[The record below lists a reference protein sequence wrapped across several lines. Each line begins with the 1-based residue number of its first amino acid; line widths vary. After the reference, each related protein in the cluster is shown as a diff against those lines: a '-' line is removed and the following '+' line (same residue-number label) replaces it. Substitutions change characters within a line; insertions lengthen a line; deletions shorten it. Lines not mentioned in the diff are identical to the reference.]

1 MGGARFS
8 GLRPA
13 RRAGERGKL
22 FCRNEKRDE
31 TMLEKTF
38 KLKEHDTTVKTEVM
52 AGITTFMTM
61 AYILAVNPS
70 ILSAAG
76 MDSTAVLLATALA
89 SFIGT
94 ACMALLAN
102 LPFALSAGMGL
113 NAYLAYT
120 VVLGYGYSWQIALLA
135 VFVEGLVFIVLSLT
149 NVREAIFNAI
159 PLTLKKGVSVG
170 IGLFIAFIGLQ
181 NAGLSVDS
189 STLVTITSF
198 TQDFHTA
205 GICAL
210 LALIGLFIIAV
221 LYIHHVKGAILIGI
235 VLTWILGML
244 CQLTGLYVPAPE
256 AGYYT
261 LFPNLGLT
269 DFSKLGL
276 TFGQCFKA
284 DFSGVSVLNFVV
296 VVFSFLFVDI
306 FDTLG
311 TLIGV
316 ATKAKMLDE
325 EGHLPGIKPALLSD
339 AIATSAGA
347 VLGTSTTTT
356 FVESAS
362 GVAVGG
368 RTGLTALVTAG
379 LFLLSTLFA
388 PIFTA
393 IPSFATAPALIMVG
407 FLMVGTVTEIR
418 FDDDNLTEAI
428 PAYIAIISMPLFYS
442 ISEGISLGIIS
453 YVLLNLAAGKGKK
466 VAPLM
471 YVLALLFVLK
481 YMFL

>member
-1 MGGARFS
+1 
-8 GLRPA
+8 
-13 RRAGERGKL
+13 
-22 FCRNEKRDE
+22 
-31 TMLEKTF
+31 MLEKTF
-38 KLKEHDTTVKTEVM
+38 KLSQHNTNVRTEVM

-61 AYILAVNPS
+61 AYILAVNPN
-70 ILSAAG
+70 ILGAAG
-76 MDSTAVLLATALA
+76 MDTTAVLLATALA
-89 SFIGT
+89 SFVGT
-94 ACMALLAN
+94 VCMAFMAN

-135 VFVEGLVFIVLSLT
+135 VFVEGLIFIVLSLT

-181 NAGLSVDS
+181 NAGLAVDS

-198 TQDFHTA
+198 TENFHTS
-205 GICAL
+205 GITAL
-210 LALIGLFIIAV
+210 LAVVGLFITAI
-221 LYIHHVKGAILIGI
+221 LYIHRLRGAILVGI
-235 VLTWILGML
+235 ILTWIIGML
-244 CQLTGLYVPAPE
+244 CQVTGLYVPTPE
-256 AGYYT
+256 AGFYT
-261 LFPNLGLT
+261 LFPTMGFT
-269 DFSKLGL
+269 DFSKLGE
-276 TFGQCFKA
+276 TFGQCFRV
-284 DFSGVSVLNFVV
+284 DFTGVGIVNFIV

-316 ATKAKMLDE
+316 ATKADMLDE
-325 EGHLPGIKPALLSD
+325 EGHLPGIRPALMSD
-339 AIATSAGA
+339 SIATSVGA

-356 FVESAS
+356 FVESAA

-368 RTGLTALVTAG
+368 RTGLTALVTAL
-379 LFLLSTLFA
+379 LFLASTLFA

-418 FDDDNLTEAI
+418 FDDEHLTEAI
-428 PAYIAIISMPLFYS
+428 PAYLAIIAMPLFYS
-442 ISEGISLGIIS
+442 ISEGISIGIIS
-453 YVLLNLAAGKGKK
+453 YVVLNACTGHGKK

-471 YVLALLFVLK
+471 YILAVLFVLK
-481 YMFL
+481 YIFL

>member
-1 MGGARFS
+1 MF
-8 GLRPA
+8 
-13 RRAGERGKL
+13 
-22 FCRNEKRDE
+22 EKV
-31 TMLEKTF
+31 F
-38 KLKEHDTTVKTEVM
+38 KLSEHQTTVKTEVM

-70 ILSAAG
+70 ILGSTG
-76 MDSTAVLLATALA
+76 MDPTAVLLATALA

-94 ACMALLAN
+94 ACMAFMAN
-102 LPFALSAGMGL
+102 LPFVLSAGMGL
-113 NAYLAYT
+113 NAYMAYT
-120 VVLGYGYSWQIALLA
+120 VCAGYGYSWHVALLA
-135 VFVEGLVFIVLSLT
+135 VFAEGLIFIVLSLT

-159 PLTLKKGVSVG
+159 PLTLKRGVSVG

-189 STLVTITSF
+189 STLVTIISF
-198 TQDFHTA
+198 PENFHTA

-210 LALIGLFIIAV
+210 LALIGLFIMAV
-221 LYIHHVKGAILIGI
+221 LYTYRVKGAILYGI
-235 VLTWILGML
+235 LGTWILGML
-244 CQLTGLYVPAPE
+244 CQVTGIYTPDVE
-256 AGYYT
+256 NGFYT
-261 LFPNLGLT
+261 LFPTLGIT
-269 DFSKLGL
+269 DFSKLGE
-276 TFGQCFKA
+276 TFGKCFTV
-284 DFSGVSVLNFVV
+284 DFDAVGIINFIVV
-296 VVFSFLFVDI
+296 IFSFLFVDI

-316 ATKAKMLDE
+316 ATKADMLDE
-325 EGHLPGIKPALLSD
+325 EGRLPGIRPALMAD
-339 AIATSAGA
+339 AIATSFGA

-368 RTGLTALVTAG
+368 RTGLTALVSAL

-418 FDDDNLTEAI
+418 FDEDNITEAI
-428 PAYIAIISMPLFYS
+428 PAYLVIIAMPLFYS
-442 ISEGISLGIIS
+442 ISEGISMGIIS
-453 YVLLNLAAGKGKK
+453 YVLLNVAAGKAKK
-466 VAPLM
+466 ITPLM
-471 YVLALLFVLK
+471 YVLAVLFVLK
-481 YMFL
+481 YIFL

>member
-1 MGGARFS
+1 MF
-8 GLRPA
+8 
-13 RRAGERGKL
+13 
-22 FCRNEKRDE
+22 EKI
-31 TMLEKTF
+31 F
-38 KLKEHDTTVKTEVM
+38 KLSENHTDAKTEIM

-70 ILSAAG
+70 ILSATG

-89 SFIGT
+89 SALGT
-94 ACMALLAN
+94 ACMAFMAN
-102 LPFALSAGMGL
+102 LPFVLSAGMGL
-113 NAYLAYT
+113 NAYMAYT
-120 VVLGYGYSWQIALLA
+120 VCLGYGYSWQIALLA
-135 VFVEGLVFIVLSLT
+135 VFVEGLVFILLSLT

-159 PLTLKKGVSVG
+159 PLTLKRGVSVG

-181 NAGLSVDS
+181 NAGLCVDS
-189 STLVTITSF
+189 ATLVTITSF
-198 TQDFHTA
+198 TENFSTS

-210 LALIGLFIIAV
+210 LALVGFFIMAV
-221 LYIHHVKGAILIGI
+221 LYIYHVRGAILWGI
-235 VLTWILGML
+235 LATWIIGML
-244 CQLTGLYVPAPE
+244 CETAGIYVPDAE
-256 AGYYT
+256 AGFYT
-261 LFPNLGLT
+261 LFPNMAIT
-269 DFSKLGL
+269 DFSRLGL
-276 TFGQCFKA
+276 TFGQCFNV
-284 DFSGVSVLNFVV
+284 DFSSVGIINFIV

-316 ATKAKMLDE
+316 ATKADMLKED
-325 EGHLPGIKPALLSD
+325 GTLPGIKPALLSD

-362 GVAVGG
+362 GVAAGG
-368 RTGLTALVTAG
+368 RTGLTALTAAV

-407 FLMVGTVTEIR
+407 FLMVGTVTEIS
-418 FDDDNLTEAI
+418 FDENNMAESI
-428 PAYIAIISMPLFYS
+428 PAYLAIIAMPLFYS

-453 YVLLNLAAGKGKK
+453 YVLLHVVSGKGKK
-466 VAPLM
+466 VTPLM
-471 YVLALLFVLK
+471 YVLAVLFILK
-481 YMFL
+481 YIFL

>member
-1 MGGARFS
+1 MF
-8 GLRPA
+8 
-13 RRAGERGKL
+13 
-22 FCRNEKRDE
+22 EKV
-31 TMLEKTF
+31 F
-38 KLKEHDTTVKTEVM
+38 KLSEHKTTVKTEVM

-70 ILSAAG
+70 ILGSTG
-76 MDSTAVLLATALA
+76 MDPTAVLLATALA

-94 ACMALLAN
+94 ACMAFMAN
-102 LPFALSAGMGL
+102 LPFVLSAGMGL
-113 NAYLAYT
+113 NAYMAYT
-120 VVLGYGYSWQIALLA
+120 VCAGYGYSWHVALLA
-135 VFVEGLVFIVLSLT
+135 VFAEGLIFIVLSLT

-159 PLTLKKGVSVG
+159 PLTLKRGVSVG

-189 STLVTITSF
+189 STLVTIISF
-198 TQDFHTA
+198 PENFHTA

-210 LALIGLFIIAV
+210 LALIGLFIMAV
-221 LYIHHVKGAILIGI
+221 LYTYRVKGAILYGI
-235 VLTWILGML
+235 LGTWILGML
-244 CQLTGLYVPAPE
+244 CQVTGIYTPDVE
-256 AGYYT
+256 NGFYT
-261 LFPNLGLT
+261 LFPTLGIT
-269 DFSKLGL
+269 DFSKLGE
-276 TFGQCFKA
+276 TFGKCFTV
-284 DFSGVSVLNFVV
+284 DFDAVGIINFIVV
-296 VVFSFLFVDI
+296 IFSFLFVDI

-316 ATKAKMLDE
+316 ATKADMLDE
-325 EGHLPGIKPALLSD
+325 EGRLPGIRPALMAD
-339 AIATSAGA
+339 AIATSFGA

-368 RTGLTALVTAG
+368 RTGLTALVSAL

-418 FDDDNLTEAI
+418 FDEDNITEAI
-428 PAYIAIISMPLFYS
+428 PAYLAIIAMPLFYS
-442 ISEGISLGIIS
+442 ISEGISMGIIS
-453 YVLLNLAAGKGKK
+453 YVLLNVAAGKAKK
-466 VAPLM
+466 ITPLM
-471 YVLALLFVLK
+471 YVLAVLFVLK
-481 YMFL
+481 YIFL

>member
-1 MGGARFS
+1 MF
-8 GLRPA
+8 
-13 RRAGERGKL
+13 
-22 FCRNEKRDE
+22 EKV
-31 TMLEKTF
+31 F
-38 KLKEHDTTVKTEVM
+38 KLSEHQTTVKTEVM

-70 ILSAAG
+70 ILGSTG
-76 MDSTAVLLATALA
+76 MDPTAVLLATALA

-94 ACMALLAN
+94 ACMAFMAN
-102 LPFALSAGMGL
+102 LPFVLSAGMGL
-113 NAYLAYT
+113 NAYMAYT
-120 VVLGYGYSWQIALLA
+120 VCAGYGYSWHVALLA
-135 VFVEGLVFIVLSLT
+135 VFAEGLIFIVLSLT

-159 PLTLKKGVSVG
+159 PLTLKRGVSVG

-189 STLVTITSF
+189 STLVTIISF
-198 TQDFHTA
+198 PENFHTA

-210 LALIGLFIIAV
+210 LALIGLFIMAV
-221 LYIHHVKGAILIGI
+221 LYTYRVKGAILYGI
-235 VLTWILGML
+235 LGTWILGML
-244 CQLTGLYVPAPE
+244 CQVTGIYTPDVE
-256 AGYYT
+256 NGFYT
-261 LFPNLGLT
+261 LFPTLGIT
-269 DFSKLGL
+269 DFSKLGE
-276 TFGQCFKA
+276 TFGKCFTV
-284 DFSGVSVLNFVV
+284 DFDAAGIINFIVV
-296 VVFSFLFVDI
+296 IFSFLFVDI

-316 ATKAKMLDE
+316 ATKADMLDE
-325 EGHLPGIKPALLSD
+325 EGRLPGIRPALMAD
-339 AIATSAGA
+339 AIATSFGA

-368 RTGLTALVTAG
+368 RTGLTALVSAL

-418 FDDDNLTEAI
+418 FDEDNITEAI
-428 PAYIAIISMPLFYS
+428 PAYLAIIAMPLFYS
-442 ISEGISLGIIS
+442 ISEGISMGIIS
-453 YVLLNLAAGKGKK
+453 YVLLNVAAGKAKK
-466 VAPLM
+466 ITPLM
-471 YVLALLFVLK
+471 YVLAVLFVLK
-481 YMFL
+481 YIFL